1 MLVIFLC
8 SIWVLWLNVTRLLRA
23 DIQRLLGDQQVTT
36 VALLAADISAH
47 FKVRQD
53 ALELIAS
60 AVGTTFLDQSASVQ
74 KYLKQHSVLQVLFNA
89 GVFMTRLDGTVMAE
103 VPLTGRVGL
112 NYLDKDYIA
121 AALKDGK
128 VSISRPTVTRR
139 LQIPIFAMTV
149 PIRDKQGKVVGAL
162 SGTTDLS
169 KSNFLDDVH
178 EGSYGKSGGYLIV
191 APQHKLLV
199 TASENYKKMVMK
211 PLPAPGINPVLDQR
225 ILGFD
230 GPAVNVNSQGNEVL
244 TSSARIPLAGW
255 FVIAA
260 LPTKEAFAPI
270 RTMEQHILLVT
281 IILTLL
287 AGILIWRMLE
297 RLLSPLQTS
306 SRALID
312 FADRGETAH
321 PLPIAQYDEV
331 GVLIGSFNRVLGM
344 LKQQEIEL
352 RTSQDR
358 LLQAQEGAHVGIWEL
373 NLATGYAYWSPECE
387 RLYGS
392 EPGTLKKFDDW
403 RVRVHPDDLAKID
416 ERLATMT
423 HKRELFE
430 LEYRLRL
437 DNGDIRWLL
446 TKGCAKCDAAGTP
459 VHFSGIN
466 LDISDRK
473 RMSTERDRLL
483 KIVEEAPEFIGM
495 VDMQTRFVFL
505 NRAGL
510 RMVGIP
516 DDVDLTTLAIKDVRP
531 QWVIRHIMEEAIPTA
546 ISQGLWQGDTA
557 LLHRDGHEI
566 PVHQLLFVQR
576 DTSGNPEYLTTIMRD
591 ISEQKALMLE
601 ITQAKE
607 AAEAANIAKSLFLA
621 TMSHEIRTPMN
632 GILGMAQILSMPNL
646 AEEERLDYA
655 MTILSSGQTLMN
667 LLNNILDLSRIEAG
681 QFQSEFVIF
690 EPESLIRETCALFK
704 GAALAKGLQLQYQW
718 QGVPERQRYQTDVH
732 RVRQML
738 SNLVGNAIKF
748 TKEGCVRMEGVEIEQ
763 DDESSLLE
771 FSVQDTG
778 IGVPHDKL
786 DLLFK
791 PFSQTDNS
799 ITREFGGSG
808 LGLSIVRHL
817 AKIMGGDVGVES
829 VAGEGSRF
837 WFRLRAKQVTPS
849 EESRS
854 SEGLLPSNAT
864 TELTLLGGRVLVVE
878 DNTVNC
884 MVIES
889 FLTKLG
895 VSVMMAYDGQQALDV
910 INQGDRP
917 DLILMDLHMPVMDG
931 YVATEKI
938 RQWEVSHNQPPLP
951 IVALTADAYEEDR
964 QHCMA
969 VGMNDFL
976 TKPIALDAL
985 SSVLTQWLPAVYKP
999 KVPSVTIKPVDSTQ
1013 LTALVSELTPLL
1025 AQNSFDAIRHFKKLK
1040 ALLSD
1045 TCLAADVIKME
1056 VFLETLRFDLIL
1068 EHLHRMLASQ
1078 TQKGHL

>member
-1 MLVIFLC
+1 
-8 SIWVLWLNVTRLLRA
+8 
-23 DIQRLLGDQQVTT
+23 
-36 VALLAADISAH
+36 LLAADISAH

-60 AVGTTFLDQSASVQ
+60 TADARLLDQPAAVQ
-74 KYLKQHSVLQVLFNA
+74 KYLEQRLILQLLFNS
-89 GVFMTRLDGTVMAE
+89 GVYVTRLDGTVMAE
-103 VPLTGRVGL
+103 VPLKGRVGL
-112 NYLDKDYIA
+112 DALHKDHIA

-128 VSISRPTVTRR
+128 ASIGKPAVSKR
-139 LQIPIFAMTV
+139 LHIPIFAMTV

-169 KSNFLDDVH
+169 KSNFLDSVH
-178 EGSYGKSGGYLIV
+178 GGSYGKSGGYLIV
-191 APQHKLLV
+191 APQHKLFV
-199 TASENYKKMVMK
+199 TTSENYKKMVMQ
-211 PLPAPGINPVLDQR
+211 PLPEPGINPVLDQR
-225 ILGFD
+225 LLGFD

-270 RTMEQHILLVT
+270 HTLERYILLIS

-287 AGILIWRMLE
+287 AGTLIWGMLQ

-306 SRALID
+306 SRALIN
-312 FADRGETAH
+312 FADRGEIAN

-331 GVLIGSFNRVLGM
+331 GVLIGSFNRVLEM

-352 RTSQDR
+352 RISQDR
-358 LLQAQEGAHVGIWEL
+358 LLQAQEGAHLGIWEV
-373 NLATGYAYWSPECE
+373 NYATNITYWSPECE
-387 RLYGS
+387 RLYS
-392 EPGTLKKFDDW
+392 VEPGTLTCADDW
-403 RVRVHPDDLAKID
+403 CARVHPQNIP
-416 ERLATMT
+416 
-423 HKRELFE
+423 LFDTQWANMINQGE
-430 LEYRLRL
+430 FLDVEYRFRT
-437 DNGDIRWLL
+437 NGGTYRWFLS
-446 TKGCAKCDAAGTP
+446 KGRVQYDANCKP
-459 VHFSGIN
+459 VKISGICM
-466 LDISDRK
+466 DITDR
-473 RMSTERDRLL
+473 RQMSTERDRLL

-510 RMVGIP
+510 RMVGLP
-516 DDVDLTTLAIKDVRP
+516 EDVDMTTLAIKDVRP
-531 QWVIRHIMEEAIPTA
+531 QWAMKRIMEEIIPTA
-546 ISQGLWQGDTA
+546 LSHGFWQGETA
-557 LLHRDGHEI
+557 LLHRDGHEV

-576 DTSGNPEYLTTIMRD
+576 DASGNPEYLTTIMRD

-607 AAEAANIAKSLFLA
+607 AAEAANITKSRFLA

-632 GILGMAQILSMPNL
+632 GILGMAQILFMPNV
-646 AEEERLDYA
+646 AEDERRDYA
-655 MTILSSGQTLMN
+655 KTILSSGQTLMN

-690 EPESLIRETCALFK
+690 EPESLLRETCALFK
-704 GAALAKGLQLQYQW
+704 GAAFAKGLQLQYQW
-718 QGVPERQRYQTDVH
+718 QGLPERQRYQTDVH

-748 TKEGCVRMEGVEIEQ
+748 TKKGSVRMDGAVIEQ
-763 DDESSLLE
+763 GDESALLE
-771 FSVQDTG
+771 FSVHDTG

-791 PFSQTDNS
+791 PFSQADNS

-808 LGLSIVRHL
+808 LGLSIVSHL
-817 AKIMGGDVGVES
+817 AKIMGGEVGVES

-837 WFRLRAKQVTPS
+837 WFRLRVKQATPI
-849 EESRS
+849 EESQS
-854 SEGLLPSNAT
+854 SERLLPSDAV
-864 TELTLLGGRVLVVE
+864 TELAQLSGRVLVVE
-878 DNTVNC
+878 NNTVNC

-895 VSVMMAYDGQQALDV
+895 VSVTMAYDGQQVLDA
-910 INQGDRP
+910 IAQGNWP
-917 DLILMDLHMPVMDG
+917 DLILMDLHMPVMNG
-931 YVATEKI
+931 YMTTEKI
-938 RQWEVSHNQPPLP
+938 RQWEVSHNRPQLP
-951 IVALTADAYEEDR
+951 IIALTADAYEEDR
-964 QHCMA
+964 QHCLA

-985 SSVLTQWLPAVYKP
+985 TSVLTQWLPVVYKP
-999 KVPSVTIKPVDSTQ
+999 KTAHSVTIKPVDLTQ
-1013 LTALVSELTPLL
+1013 LTALASELTPLL

-1040 ALLSD
+1040 DLLSD
-1045 TCLAADVIKME
+1045 TCLAADVVEMQA
-1056 VFLETLRFDLIL
+1056 FLETLRFDLIL
-1068 EHLHRMLASQ
+1068 ERLHRMLASQ
-1078 TQKGHL
+1078 TQKDPL